1 MGVPQ
6 SSSIYRLDFHGFSM
20 ISHPAI
26 GYLHVWKP
34 PFKHIYV
41 LKLELMKRNILA
53 VSLQGM
59 SPSIDKILLPCSGE
73 LISINQHVFWCRVAG
88 F

>member
-1 MGVPQ
+1 
-6 SSSIYRLDFHGFSM
+6 
-20 ISHPAI
+20 
-26 GYLHVWKP
+26 
-34 PFKHIYV
+34 
-41 LKLELMKRNILA
+41 